1 MNMWDDND
9 YCYECTGYGDDWYE
23 DENGELQSRC
33 GDCPF
38 NPSYDPEEDWL
49 CTTASSTF
57 GREALCGDNTSKT
70 GKHQKN
76 RTTIHPTAG
85 LSSWRITAG
94 WITSVLDVIT
104 SAIWTTM

>member
-38 NPSYDPEEDWL
+38 NPSYDPEEDW
-49 CTTASSTF
+49 
-57 GREALCGDNTSKT
+57 
-70 GKHQKN
+70 
-76 RTTIHPTAG
+76 
-85 LSSWRITAG
+85 
-94 WITSVLDVIT
+94 
-104 SAIWTTM
+104 